1 MDVFGIRPEVWFP
14 VITLILGAI
23 LKGVSDLIF
32 DERKTKRE
40 KEARLEQRLDAIQLR
55 RVEFQRS
62 TLLDLQTAMQKLA
75 RATGRAS
82 HEDLMAFRSTGK
94 KWGTNKLSEEA
105 NMGALQAH
113 ANMLML
119 RVRVN
124 DKGIRETADNFSST
138 CARHV
143 FCKSEAES
151 VACMKEMSAY
161 MTELNER
168 IGDALRNLDN
178 LEDIALQPR

>member
-1 MDVFGIRPEVWFP
+1 MDVFGIKPEIWFP

-55 RVEFQRS
+55 RAEFQRS
-62 TLLDLQTAMQKLA
+62 TLLDLQTTMQKLA

-82 HEDLMAFRSTGK
+82 HEDLMAFRNTGK
-94 KWGTNKLSEEA
+94 KWGANSLSEEA
-105 NMGALQAH
+105 NLGAQQAH
-113 ANMLML
+113 ASIHML

-124 DKGIRETADNFSST
+124 DKEIREAADKFSST

-143 FCKSEAES
+143 HCRSEAES
-151 VACMKEMSAY
+151 DACMKEMSGH

-168 IGDALRNLDN
+168 IGEALRSLDN
-178 LEDIALQPR
+178 LEDIVLQPR